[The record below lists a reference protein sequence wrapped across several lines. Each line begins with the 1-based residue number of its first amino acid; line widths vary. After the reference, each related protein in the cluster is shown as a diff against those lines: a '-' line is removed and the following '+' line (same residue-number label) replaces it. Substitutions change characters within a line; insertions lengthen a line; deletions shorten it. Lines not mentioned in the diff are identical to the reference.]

1 MIAAAQPDLDIVV
14 DDQGWVRRRPW
25 GTFLGSL
32 FAAVNALFYGV
43 LFGLGLGLGVA
54 GSMVEKEPLAYLVC
68 MAMFGGLA
76 FLCARAAIRML
87 RAGVRISPEG
97 VVVRG
102 PLRTWSIGRTDAVRF
117 VPGEQENGLLLC
129 TYGALLERGGGRLVP
144 IWGLRS
150 IQPTTEEGL
159 EEGRTRWQPVC
170 DQLNDLLSAN
180 KGEAP

>member
-1 MIAAAQPDLDIVV
+1 MEIAAAQLDLGIV
-14 DDQGWVRRRPW
+14 DDGGWIRRRRW
-25 GTFLGSL
+25 GTLLGSL

-43 LFGLGLGLGVA
+43 LFGLGLGVA
-54 GSMVEKEPLAYLVC
+54 GSMLKKEPVGYLVC
-68 MAMFGGLA
+68 MGIFGGLA
-76 FLCARAAIRML
+76 FLTARASIRMP
-87 RAGVRISPEG
+87 RAGVRISPAG

-102 PLRTWSIGRTDAVRF
+102 PLRTWRVGRADAVRF

-129 TYGALLERGGGRLVP
+129 TYGVLLERSGGRLVP

-150 IQPTTEEGL
+150 VQPTTEEGL

-170 DQLNDLLSAN
+170 DRLDDLLSAT